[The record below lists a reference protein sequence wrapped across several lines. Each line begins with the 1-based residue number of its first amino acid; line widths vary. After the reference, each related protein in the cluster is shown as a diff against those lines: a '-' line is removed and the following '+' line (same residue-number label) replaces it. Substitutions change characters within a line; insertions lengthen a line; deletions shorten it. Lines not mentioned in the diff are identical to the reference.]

1 MTAMTGG
8 HETDKTVPPTRG
20 YMHLV
25 IGTANLLVPL
35 TQIISLESVL
45 DIRPDRTRPGQVGQI
60 RVGEVRWPV
69 YNLDEDLQLLDD
81 LSPARKVCVCLGK
94 DTEGYGIACDQ
105 VNNLKDEEA
114 KLVALPLCM
123 KTGLSPIEALA
134 IRDKQVMCVTD
145 FEALGKLFDH
155 LQEIC

>member
-1 MTAMTGG
+1 MTGG
-8 HETDKTVPPTRG
+8 NDTGKTVSPARG
-20 YMHLV
+20 YMQLV
-25 IGTANLLVPL
+25 IGTANLLIPL
-35 TQIISLESVL
+35 KQIISLESVL
-45 DIRPDRTRPGQVGQI
+45 DIKQDRTRPGQIGQI
-60 RVGEVRWPV
+60 RVGDVRWPV
-69 YNLDEDLQLLDD
+69 YNLGEDLQFLDD
-81 LSPARKVCVCLGK
+81 MPPARKVCVCMGK
-94 DTEGYGIACDQ
+94 ETEGYGIVCDQ